1 MNNFQKSDFLDTI
14 QANDNF
20 LIISHVNPDGDTI
33 GSALAIAH
41 FLKRLNKKFVI
52 INEHVIANK
61 YLFLPL
67 ADQFITPDK
76 ISNRFDSIIAVDCA
90 DIKRI
95 GEQVSNK
102 IADTIKVFVNIDHH
116 PTNDFYGTL
125 NIIDSNAA
133 STTLV
138 IYNLFEQCDFELD
151 YQIAVNLYTGLM
163 TDTGSFKYGN
173 TTAESHLVAAK
184 LIDYGINVYDIADR
198 ILETNSIN
206 QLITIRESL
215 ATLEVH
221 KTGKIAW
228 ITVVLDSNNENDK
241 SSVEADVEGLVNY
254 PRSIEGVE
262 VAISFKLTNDN
273 KIKVGLRSKKYVDV
287 SKIAAAFDGGGH
299 KRAAGCTIAAPLNIV
314 KEKIIDEITKHI

>member
-1 MNNFQKSDFLDTI
+1 MNNCQQNEFLDNI
-14 QANDNF
+14 RANDNF

-76 ISNRFDSIIAVDCA
+76 ISERFDTVIAVDCA

-95 GEQVSNK
+95 GEKVSTK
-102 IADTIKVFVNIDHH
+102 LADTIKLFINIDHH

-125 NIIDSNAA
+125 NIIDANAA

-138 IYNLFEQCDFELD
+138 IYNLLKQCDFELD

-173 TTAESHLVAAK
+173 TTSQSHLVAAK

-206 QLITIRESL
+206 QLKTIRDSL
-215 ATLEVH
+215 ATLEVDE
-221 KTGKIAW
+221 TGKIAW
-228 ITVVLDSNNENDK
+228 ITVVLDCNHESFVEN
-241 SSVEADVEGLVNY
+241 DVEGLVNY

-273 KIKVGLRSKKYVDV
+273 KVKVGLRSKKYVDV